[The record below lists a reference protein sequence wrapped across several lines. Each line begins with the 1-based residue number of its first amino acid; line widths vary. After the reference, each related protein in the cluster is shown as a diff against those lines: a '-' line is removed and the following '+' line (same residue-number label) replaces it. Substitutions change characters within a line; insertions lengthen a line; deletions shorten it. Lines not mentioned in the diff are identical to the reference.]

1 MADLNLDKTK
11 CEEIRGLLLQLLGSV
26 FALYLKTLGIHWNVK
41 GSDFLGIHRW
51 TDEQYE
57 SLQDDVDAVGERIVQ
72 LGGHAPATFE
82 EMSHLSQVQLVREF
96 RDANAMLRAL
106 AEDHALLVRL
116 ARKISQLAAAT
127 SDSGTTSLM
136 DSFIQ
141 SHEKLIWMLNKS
153 VE

>member
-1 MADLNLDKTK
+1 VADLNLDKTK
-11 CEEIRGLLLQLLGSV
+11 CEEIRGLLLQLLGST

-41 GSDFLGIHRW
+41 GGNFHAIHTW
-51 TDEQYE
+51 TDAQYE
-57 SLQDDVDAVGERIVQ
+57 SLQDDVDAIGERIVQ

-82 EMSHLSQVQLVREF
+82 EMSHLSQVQLAREF
-96 RDANAMLRAL
+96 RDVTAMLRAL

-116 ARKISQLAAAT
+116 ARKVSQMAAGIF
-127 SDSGTTSLM
+127 DSGTTSLV

-153 VE
+153 IE